1 MSSFVVDYG
10 TVDLIIK
17 GYELIN
23 KNKDNL
29 NLNNL
34 GKEIY
39 DLNLRAY
46 SERYNLTENDE
57 EYKLIVMLTRHWRGT
72 WKDSI
77 NFCKNLL

>member
-72 WKDSI
+72 
-77 NFCKNLL
+77 